1 MLYTLHTLLLLQQAC
16 SCEIVLL
23 AANRRETLSYASSNH
38 ELRSCHPHVSHLS
51 KQQCGHPAGLLR
63 TLPMCHLLGSSPPT
77 QQGRLRGATPTLF
90 KNGCRGP
97 RPVVTRMYVQPLH
110 QGEKKHAD
118 HAQTHAD
125 QSSKLHEKEN
135 QKRCEKY
142 REENQKLRLSPPQKN
157 KCVFSCVGSIIHVPH
172 STLLAIT
179 FASATRFRNFCI
191 ASGIWSLTLVK
202 PILREILHCSI
213 LLSCRQAKFKGLKS

>member
-110 QGEKKHAD
+110 QGEKNMRIIRNPMRISH
-118 HAQTHAD
+118 
-125 QSSKLHEKEN
+125 QSCMKRRIRKDVRNTGKREPETPAFLPPKKQMRFFLRWFYHSRATLHPSGN
-135 QKRCEKY
+135 HF
-142 REENQKLRLSPPQKN
+142 RLCHKVPQ
-157 KCVFSCVGSIIHVPH
+157 FLH
-172 STLLAIT
+172 SLWHLEPDLSETY
-179 FASATRFRNFCI
+179 I
-191 ASGIWSLTLVK
+191 A
-202 PILREILHCSI
+202 
-213 LLSCRQAKFKGLKS
+213 

>member
-1 MLYTLHTLLLLQQAC
+1 MLYTLHTLLLLQRAC

-63 TLPMCHLLGSSPPT
+63 TLPMCHLLGSFPPT
-77 QQGRLRGATPTLF
+77 QQRRLRGATPTLF

-110 QGEKKHAD
+110 QGEKNMRIIRKPMRISHQSCMKRRIRKDVRNTEKRTRNSGFPPPKKTNAFFPALVLSFHASR
-118 HAQTHAD
+118 AT
-125 QSSKLHEKEN
+125 LHPSGN
-135 QKRCEKY
+135 HF
-142 REENQKLRLSPPQKN
+142 RLCHKVPQ
-157 KCVFSCVGSIIHVPH
+157 FLH
-172 STLLAIT
+172 SLWHLEPDLSETY
-179 FASATRFRNFCI
+179 I
-191 ASGIWSLTLVK
+191 A
-202 PILREILHCSI
+202 
-213 LLSCRQAKFKGLKS
+213 